1 VPPSI
6 KGVVLGG
13 HAEALAKYLA
23 SHAVDGSVLE
33 RHFVPGDL
41 ELLGGWIH
49 PTTWYEIGIYA
60 RLLGFLREEMAQGSN
75 QFLIDAGRRTAE
87 SLIRAG
93 TYPPFEYL
101 RQIRLVKESSA
112 GDRFLAFGRD
122 LQHLMAVHALMLNFA
137 PNRLVIDPDH
147 ADRYVIEHVQADAY
161 PEVLCWT
168 TTGFCNRM
176 AEEHGSPGL
185 WRWERP
191 RRDTVWYRMTRPV

>member
-1 VPPSI
+1 V
-6 KGVVLGG
+6 KGVVLAG

-23 SHAVDGSVLE
+23 SHEVASEVLQ
-33 RHFVPGDL
+33 RHFAPGDL

-49 PTTWYEIGIYA
+49 PTSWYDIRLYT
-60 RLLGFLREEMAQGSN
+60 RLLEFLRDEMAHGSN
-75 QFLIDAGRRTAE
+75 QYLIDAGRRTAE

-93 TYPPFEYL
+93 TYPPFQYL
-101 RQIRLVKESSA
+101 RQIRLVKHNSA

-122 LQHLMAVHALMLNFA
+122 LQHLMAVHPMMLNFA

-147 ADRYVIEHVQADAY
+147 PDRYVIEHYEADAY

-185 WRWERP
+185 WRWERS
-191 RRDTVWYRMTRPV
+191 RREIVWYRMTRAV